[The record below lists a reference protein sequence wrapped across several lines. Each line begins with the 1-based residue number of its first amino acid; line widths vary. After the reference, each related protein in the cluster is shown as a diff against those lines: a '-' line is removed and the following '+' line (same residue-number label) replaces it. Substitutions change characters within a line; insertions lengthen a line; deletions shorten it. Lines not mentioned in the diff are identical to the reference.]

1 MKKAWVI
8 YQSKTGITKRFAGEL
23 GEFLTEKG
31 LEVKVSSIQEFD
43 PKGFVEVPDIVM
55 LGCWTAG
62 FMLMFQHPDKPW
74 KDFAACLPDL
84 GASKTALFTTYKI
97 ATGSMFK
104 SMQKHLSGKSA
115 EVSLELKS
123 RNGKLSDSHRQQ
135 LDALVSR

>member
-1 MKKAWVI
+1 MKKAWII

-23 GEFLTEKG
+23 GEYLKG
-31 LEVKVSSIQEFD
+31 KDLDVKISSIQEFD
-43 PKGFVEVPDIVM
+43 HNDLKEMPDILM

-74 KDFAACLPDL
+74 KEFANTLPDL
-84 GASKTALFTTYKI
+84 ARSKTALFTTYKI

-104 SMQKHLSGKSA
+104 SMQKQLTGKTK

-123 RNGKLSDSHRQQ
+123 RNGLLSENHRQM
-135 LDALVSR
+135 LDAFVS